1 MRADQWGIP
10 HMSGFQPAGR
20 HTVTP
25 RIVVRDPE
33 NLVRFINHVFRAAG
47 EYHDGLPAV
56 IHIGDSVVMVSGEG
70 ARDPIPAFLYVY
82 VEDTDATYRRAC
94 EASAISLEKPV
105 DMPYGDRRAM
115 VKDAWG
121 NIWQI
126 ATHKEDLSVEEIHAR
141 MGRR

>member
-1 MRADQWGIP
+1 
-10 HMSGFQPAGR
+10 MSGFQPASWP
-20 HTVTP
+20 TVTP

-94 EASAISLEKPV
+94 QASAISLEKPA

-126 ATHKEDLSVEEIHAR
+126 ATHKEDLSADEIHAR
-141 MGRR
+141 MGRQ

>member
-1 MRADQWGIP
+1 
-10 HMSGFQPAGR
+10 MSGFQPRGWP
-20 HTVTP
+20 TVIP

-33 NLVRFINHVFRAAG
+33 NLARFIKSVFRATG
-47 EYHDGLPAV
+47 EYRAGSPAELR
-56 IHIGDSVVMVSGEG
+56 IGDSIVMVGAGG

-82 VEDTDATYRRAC
+82 VEDTDATYHRAC
-94 EASAISLEKPV
+94 EASAISLEAPA

-115 VKDAWG
+115 VKDLWG

-126 ATHKEDLSVEEIHAR
+126 ATHKEDLSADEIHAR

>member
-1 MRADQWGIP
+1 
-10 HMSGFQPAGR
+10 MSGFQPASWP
-20 HTVTP
+20 TVTP

-33 NLVRFINHVFRAAG
+33 NLVRFINHVFRTAG

-70 ARDPIPAFLYVY
+70 ARDPVPAFLYVY
-82 VEDTDATYRRAC
+82 VEDTDAAYRRAC
-94 EASAISLEKPV
+94 ESSATSLEKPA

-126 ATHKEDLSVEEIHAR
+126 ATHKEDLSADEIHAR
-141 MGRR
+141 MGRH

>member
-1 MRADQWGIP
+1 
-10 HMSGFQPAGR
+10 MSGFQPASWP
-20 HTVTP
+20 TVTP

-94 EASAISLEKPV
+94 QASAISLEKPA